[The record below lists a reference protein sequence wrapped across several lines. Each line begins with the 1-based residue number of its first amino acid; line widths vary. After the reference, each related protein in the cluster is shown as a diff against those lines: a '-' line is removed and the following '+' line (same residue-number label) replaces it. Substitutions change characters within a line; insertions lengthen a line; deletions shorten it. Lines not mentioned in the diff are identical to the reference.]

1 MLEMT
6 MLKIINCHQGTMT
19 PVTIMYAASPATIG
33 DTMYPEAVAIDCV
46 QLFSRMVKSS
56 IIPIRAMIL

>member
-6 MLKIINCHQGTMT
+6 MLKIINCHHGTMV

-33 DTMYPEAVAIDCV
+33 VTM
-46 QLFSRMVKSS
+46 
-56 IIPIRAMIL
+56 